1 MRSNRR
7 PAAGTRSE
15 RPAPGGQTRSGRRP
29 GALPAN
35 GRGAAVGTV
44 TEASTVRDH
53 GHEGGAAAR
62 SRARRERGSATIWAV
77 AVVAAVWAVAAALM
91 AVGAAR
97 VGRHRAQSA
106 ADLSAL
112 AAARLAF
119 VVPDRGCARAEALAR
134 ANGAEVTGCAV
145 GQDGIADIQVTVR
158 LSLPVL
164 GPRPI
169 TALARAGPVYIAE
182 SPADPSVGP

>member
-1 MRSNRR
+1 M
-7 PAAGTRSE
+7 PEA
-15 RPAPGGQTRSGRRP
+15 QTRSGRRP
-29 GALPAN
+29 GARSTN
-35 GRGAAVGTV
+35 DRGAAVDTA
-44 TEASTVRDH
+44 TEESTVRDH

-62 SRARRERGSATIWAV
+62 SRAWRERGSATIWAI
-77 AVVAAVWAVAAALM
+77 AVAATVWAVAAALM

-182 SPADPSVGP
+182 SPAEPPAGP